1 MNERLVRICKTTRSN
16 TQRLFLQN
24 KRVTLPTKT
33 KTLLLQFDLA
43 TSSTSTNCI
52 KCRAIVLNR
61 FFFFCILSH
70 ITLYFSVNVY
80 YFVDNTNQQFISLS
94 QTPKTNVA
102 RKMSANMFI
111 YRPNYKN
118 KPNV

>member
-1 MNERLVRICKTTRSN
+1 MIKLTQNQNKNNLMNERLVRICKTTRPN

-61 FFFFCILSH
+61 FFF
-70 ITLYFSVNVY
+70 VY
-80 YFVDNTNQQFISLS
+80 YHI
-94 QTPKTNVA
+94 
-102 RKMSANMFI
+102 
-111 YRPNYKN
+111 
-118 KPNV
+118 